1 MTRNPKVNLP
11 EDHFPDENPASP
23 EAGDVPFPPEE
34 GGLDD
39 AETEAVES
47 KPDMQDKT
55 DMAVKADVEIE
66 PAPAATS
73 LATVPEREEAGET
86 VEPVEGGEA
95 EEAESAWTPEP
106 AKLLSALLFA
116 SNEYLSGRAL
126 KEIMGEDM
134 DLATL
139 RRLMKQAN
147 RESEEQGQPYEIV
160 EVDGTFRMRTRTQY
174 YPWVRKLF
182 KDTNPR
188 RLSQASLETLAIIAY
203 KQPITKAEVEAI
215 RGVNVDGCMKS
226 LLEKKLVDVNGR
238 TDAMGGAFTYSTTR
252 EFMRYFGVH
261 RVPDDLPRLTEF
273 EAIVNAQALIP
284 QIGQDG
290 SVIEVD
296 QQEPDGE
303 QMSLDQLE

>member
-1 MTRNPKVNLP
+1 LNLP
-11 EDHFPDENPASP
+11 EDHSQDENPGTPAA
-23 EAGDVPFPPEE
+23 E
-34 GGLDD
+34 D
-39 AETEAVES
+39 APANPT
-47 KPDMQDKT
+47 
-55 DMAVKADVEIE
+55 VEI
-66 PAPAATS
+66 AAEADAGPVSTA
-73 LATVPEREEAGET
+73 LDTVGEA
-86 VEPVEGGEA
+86 EA
-95 EEAESAWTPEP
+95 EEAESPWTPEP

-126 KEIMGEDM
+126 KEIMGDDW
-134 DLATL
+134 DLASL
-139 RRLMKQAN
+139 RRLMKQTN
-147 RESEEQGQPYEIV
+147 KDFESQGQPYEIM

-182 KDTNPR
+182 KESNPR

-252 EFMRYFGVH
+252 EFMRYFGVN

-290 SVIEVD
+290 SVIEIE

>member
-1 MTRNPKVNLP
+1 VTGGDTPGGDAPMALGLSEAVAGPA
-11 EDHFPDENPASP
+11 EDASAAQAVESPQTAVAVVADEPA
-23 EAGDVPFPPEE
+23 EA
-34 GGLDD
+34 
-39 AETEAVES
+39 AESVEAVE
-47 KPDMQDKT
+47 
-55 DMAVKADVEIE
+55 ADD
-66 PAPAATS
+66 
-73 LATVPEREEAGET
+73 
-86 VEPVEGGEA
+86 
-95 EEAESAWTPEP
+95 AESAWTPEP
-106 AKLLSALLFA
+106 DKLLCSLLFA
-116 SNEYLSGRAL
+116 SNEYMSGKVLR
-126 KEIMGEDM
+126 EIMGDDW
-134 DLATL
+134 DLQSL
-139 RRLMKQAN
+139 RRLVKETNRKLTEQDQAF
-147 RESEEQGQPYEIV
+147 ELIEI
-160 EVDGTFRMRTRTQY
+160 DGTFRIRTRTQY

-203 KQPITKAEVEAI
+203 KQPITKAEIESI

-252 EFMRYFGVH
+252 EFMRYFGVN

-284 QIGQDG
+284 QIGPDG
-290 SVIEVD
+290 SVIESD